1 MRTTIQIFLILIST
15 LTFGQKKISGKYS
28 NKFGEEIELK
38 ADSTFVYNWKFD
50 LASSWSK
57 GKWSLKNDT
66 IFLKVIPI
74 MDTLKIVKNYKYSDS
89 LILSSDP
96 KASQVENDELI
107 TNSLSSKGQNRQ
119 KPPERLFIKNKKL
132 FLLTENNKIDKKKYQ
147 QGGRNKKHKIYFYK
161 TD

>member
-28 NKFGEEIELK
+28 NKFGEKIELK
-38 ADSTFVYNWKFD
+38 TDSTFIYNWQFD

-57 GKWSLKNDT
+57 GKWSVKNDT

-74 MDTLKIVKNYKYSDS
+74 MDTLKIEKNNKYSDS
-89 LILSSDP
+89 LILSSDQ
-96 KASQVENDELI
+96 KASLVENNEFV
-107 TNSLSSKGQNRQ
+107 TSTLSSGGQNRQ
-119 KPPERLFIKNKKL
+119 KPPQKLLIKNGKL
-132 FLLTENNKIDKKKYQ
+132 FRFTDNNEIDKKKHLQ
-147 QGGRNKKHKIYFYK
+147 LGGNKKYKTYFYK